1 MADATSE
8 PPDGTGDTDAE
19 QAAEHAAPLAGI
31 TVVDFTRVLAGP
43 TATRILV
50 EMGASVTKV
59 EPPAADIARAASPS
73 AGPTSGYY
81 LQLNGGKRN
90 LSIDLNYPEGRAAVF
105 ELCSKAD
112 VIVENYR
119 PGTMATFGLDY
130 EAVSAANPMVV
141 YVSMSGYGQDNPW
154 SGRPAFAP
162 TVQAESGST
171 ATHLAH
177 YGDLLA
183 RPTTDSTSQADLYTG
198 VQGALAAVTGL
209 FQRSVTGRGT
219 HADVS
224 MMATMLSVNERLH
237 MEANGLDPLGEPTAL
252 SAPESPIFELADGS
266 LITIAASPV
275 WSPAFSRYCTMM
287 GRNDLKADTRYK
299 TPELRR
305 EHYDELMAEI
315 AAWIRTFGS
324 IDELEHQVSGA
335 GGLAVGRIRTS
346 GEALDSEWADAI
358 QPYYTVE
365 ADGREL
371 RLMRGPW
378 RFDGL
383 STAPLPLAAAQG
395 AHNAEVMAELGATES
410 EIADLAERGVLRSS
424 D

>member
-1 MADATSE
+1 MSGPCDNADEAAGS
-8 PPDGTGDTDAE
+8 GTVA
-19 QAAEHAAPLAGI
+19 HAAPLTGI
-31 TVVDFTRVLAGP
+31 SVVDFTRVLAGP
-43 TATRILV
+43 TATRILA

-59 EPPAADIARAASPS
+59 EPPASDIARAASPT
-73 AGPTSGYY
+73 AGATSGYY

-90 LSIDLNYPEGRAAVF
+90 LSIDLNFPEGRAAVF
-105 ELCSKAD
+105 ELCRRAD

-130 EAVSAANPMVV
+130 ESVSAVNPAVV
-141 YVSMSGYGQDNPW
+141 YVSISGYGQDNPW
-154 SGRPAFAP
+154 SSRPAFAP

-171 ATHLAH
+171 ATHLRH

-198 VQGALAAVTGL
+198 VQGALAAVAGL
-209 FQRSVTGRGT
+209 FQRSVTGRGS

-237 MEANGLDPLGEPTAL
+237 MEANELDPMGEPAAL

-275 WSPAFSRYCTMM
+275 WTPAFGRYCTMM
-287 GRNDLKADTRYK
+287 GRNDLKADPRYT

-305 EHYDELMAEI
+305 EHYDELMTEV
-315 AAWIRTFGS
+315 AAWIRTFAG

-346 GEALDSEWADAI
+346 GEALDTEWAEAV

-365 ADGREL
+365 TEGREL

-378 RFDGL
+378 KFDGQ
-383 STAPLPLAAAQG
+383 STAALRPAAAQG
-395 AHNAEVMAELGATES
+395 ADNAEIMAEIGATIEQ
-410 EIADLAERGVLRSS
+410 IADLTKRGVLRS
-424 D
+424 DG